1 MLISKVLVIAGG
13 GGGGNNAGA
22 GGGGGGYIEKEQ
34 FPLESGTY
42 AITVGAGGRAAY
54 VVSGSRYR
62 GENGSNSVLSN
73 LIAIGGGGGGPGG
86 SAGSNDGSAGG
97 SGGGSSAYNSS
108 QTGGVGVSY
117 QGYSGAN
124 TVSSGNALVAGG
136 GGGRGGVAPNLNF
149 SSGSHGGLG
158 GVGYAS
164 SITGSSVMRAGGG
177 SGTYQASAA
186 DGGGGASGAA
196 GTANTGGGGGGNG
209 AGGSGIVIISY
220 ETNGDFECTGGT
232 ITYSGGNTI
241 HTFTS
246 SGSFVVS
253 GIKKVAA
260 ILKASIKKV
269 ASIGFNNNEIEETSL
284 LDDADLKAY
293 YRFNTGDQETDNTDR
308 NNDLDLIG
316 TPNEVDGIFDKGM
329 NFNGAEGGA
338 IGSSSPTAY
347 YKFEGNSNAT
357 YGGVNGSDTNISYS
371 TSYGKYGQGA
381 LFNGSSSKIVLN
393 NTVMQ
398 VTTGDFTVGF
408 SIKTSQTDANYRNII
423 CKGGDGYNGWN
434 LKIRSGS
441 LILGWDDGTNANTSM
456 TGGGG
461 LADGEWHNVC
471 IIADRNVGAYLYI
484 DGEYKGLSTFITART
499 GSLSNS
505 LNTTIGVWSNG
516 TQWFFDG
523 CIDNVV
529 FWGLAIPT
537 YMGQQMT
544 RTEYFDDW
552 RPTGEF
558 TIAAWLKTTDTAA
571 NYYLQAY
578 SDNPTRGGWLMGI
591 TNGGIVQMFMAA
603 GDTHA
608 TQYDS
613 LNGTIAVND
622 GEWHHVVGV
631 YDGSYMR
638 IYVDGKQDTS
648 LAWTVDPVYE
658 NTTYRR
664 MGCFTASGS
673 ITSYYEGVLDDVAI
687 FHRALTATEI
697 MSLKNNT
704 ERIVE
709 VANV

>member
-34 FPLESGTY
+34 FPLESKTY
-42 AITVGAGGRAAY
+42 AVTVGAGGRAAY
-54 VVSGSRYR
+54 IASGSRYR

-381 LFNGSSSKIVLN
+381 LFNGTSSFITLN
-393 NTVMQ
+393 GQAMN
-398 VTTGDFTVGF
+398 VTTGDFSVAFCLKSDVDSST
-408 SIKTSQTDANYRNII
+408 YRNII
-423 CKGGDGYNGWN
+423 HNGGAGENGWRITYRCGV
-434 LKIRSGS
+434 LRMHP
-441 LILGWDDGTNANTSM
+441 DDGTNYNFSL
-456 TGGGG
+456 TGCPN
-461 LADGEWHNVC
+461 LSDDEWHNVC
-471 IIADRNVGAYLYI
+471 LIVDRNVGIYL
-484 DGEYKGLSTFITART
+484 
-499 GSLSNS
+499 
-505 LNTTIGVWSNG
+505 
-516 TQWFFDG
+516 
-523 CIDNVV
+523 
-529 FWGLAIPT
+529 
-537 YMGQQMT
+537 
-544 RTEYFDDW
+544 
-552 RPTGEF
+552 
-558 TIAAWLKTTDTAA
+558 
-571 NYYLQAY
+571 
-578 SDNPTRGGWLMGI
+578 
-591 TNGGIVQMFMAA
+591 
-603 GDTHA
+603 
-608 TQYDS
+608 
-613 LNGTIAVND
+613 
-622 GEWHHVVGV
+622 
-631 YDGSYMR
+631 
-638 IYVDGKQDTS
+638 YVDGVYRTYNWNDCLYWKFDYCYR
-648 LAWTVDPVYE
+648 YE
-658 NTTYRR
+658 NRR
-664 MGCFTASGS
+664 
-673 ITSYYEGVLDDVAI
+673 
-687 FHRALTATEI
+687 
-697 MSLKNNT
+697 
-704 ERIVE
+704 
-709 VANV
+709 